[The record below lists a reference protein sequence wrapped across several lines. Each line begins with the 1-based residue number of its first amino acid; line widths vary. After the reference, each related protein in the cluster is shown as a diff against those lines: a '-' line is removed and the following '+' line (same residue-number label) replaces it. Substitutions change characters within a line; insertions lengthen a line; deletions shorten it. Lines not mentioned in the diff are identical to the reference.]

1 MNKVKVFFSKRK
13 KGKKVRFPICA
24 FKYHFNQVIPK
35 KKKKRKRKRKNQ
47 NQERNRCLFFYF
59 FIFVLFLMFAFLNG
73 KESIEA
79 RFESIGRDGPFTT
92 SS

>member
-35 KKKKRKRKRKNQ
+35 KKKKRKKKKPKSRKKQ
-47 NQERNRCLFFYF
+47 VL
-59 FIFVLFLMFAFLNG
+59 IFLFLSFF
-73 KESIEA
+73 
-79 RFESIGRDGPFTT
+79 
-92 SS
+92 

>member
-35 KKKKRKRKRKNQ
+35 KKKKKKEKAKIKK
-47 NQERNRCLFFYF
+47 ETGAYF

-79 RFESIGRDGPFTT
+79 RFESIGRDDPFTT